1 MRSKD
6 RSCQYSNLHS
16 ATAVTEMTEYLHLC
30 SCLKIPEQVA
40 ALHASALHA
49 TVLLTCTLQLLSPK
63 RLCSCLKIP
72 VQVAALHA
80 SADLQLLVYTFATT
94 NLHSATTNLHPATPE
109 FRPHILDETKGNI
122 NTKHKCDLFTSK

>member
-1 MRSKD
+1 MS
-6 RSCQYSNLHS
+6 
-16 ATAVTEMTEYLHLC
+16 
-30 SCLKIPEQVA
+30 KIPEQVA

-94 NLHSATTNLHPATPE
+94 NLHSATPE